1 MHSVLLVPSKVVM
14 FFIICLLVSSFW
26 LSTTWVRTWVCCVIM
41 SVTLAVDAG
50 DMLFAAGVCMVV
62 LVLG

>member
-14 FFIICLLVSSFW
+14 FFIICLLVSSLL
-26 LSTTWVRTWVCCVIM
+26 LSTMWVRTWVSCVIM
-41 SVTLAVDAG
+41 SVTLTVDAG
-50 DMLFAAGVCMVV
+50 DMLFAAWVCMVV

>member
-14 FFIICLLVSSFW
+14 FFIICLLVSSLL
-26 LSTTWVRTWVCCVIM
+26 LSTTWVRTWVSCVIM

-50 DMLFAAGVCMVV
+50 DMLFAAWVCMVV